1 MSGVFNKRKNITC
14 PPNLGPRDGTGFLI
28 VFAEKKTLAA
38 PRIWAP
44 DGIFNLFIGLELAR
58 LKENRKTTLKR
69 EQIVK
74 RFRFEIFRNVCFDSL
89 SLPGVSRDGE
99 SPAR

>member
-1 MSGVFNKRKNITC
+1 MSGVFNKKKTLHT
-14 PPNLGPRDGTGFLI
+14 PENLGPRDSTGFLI
-28 VFAEKKTLAA
+28 VFAEKTLVA

-44 DGIFNLFIGLELAR
+44 DGIFDLFIGLELAR
-58 LKENRKTTLKR
+58 LKENRRTTLKR